1 MRNPTDLWGR
11 RAAAL
16 GVVLV
21 LAAGIGGIVLA
32 VTGGDDDEA
41 SSSQQAQASSIELE
55 ETLRRKAAGLSVD
68 YPSSWRHTRKG
79 PLDSLESPDRCT
91 VISFSAPV
99 GAGGAPRLMRDSV
112 QLIGD
117 SFQRTGIRGQPV
129 SQLGG
134 LPTANSLLALRNR
147 QGNPVVIRLS
157 VSRGPK
163 FAHLVQVVLRAP
175 PCAESADETAAVLQ
189 SVVYDR

>member
-1 MRNPTDLWGR
+1 LQNPSALWGR

-21 LAAGIGGIVLA
+21 LAAGIGGIALA
-32 VTGGDDDEA
+32 FTGGDDEA
-41 SSSQQAQASSIELE
+41 SSNPGAQASSIELQ

-68 YPSSWRHTRKG
+68 YPSDWRHTRKG
-79 PLDSLESPDRCT
+79 QLDSLESQDRCT
-91 VISFSAPV
+91 VVSFSAPV
-99 GAGGAPRLMRDSV
+99 GAGRAPSLLKDSV
-112 QLIGD
+112 RVIGD
-117 SFQRTGIRGQPV
+117 SFPRAGVQGQPA

-134 LPTANSLLALRNR
+134 LPTASSLLAVRNK

-163 FAHLVQVVLRAP
+163 LAHLVQVVLRAP
-175 PCAESADETAAVLQ
+175 PCAESADETAAILQ
-189 SVVYDR
+189 SVVYGR